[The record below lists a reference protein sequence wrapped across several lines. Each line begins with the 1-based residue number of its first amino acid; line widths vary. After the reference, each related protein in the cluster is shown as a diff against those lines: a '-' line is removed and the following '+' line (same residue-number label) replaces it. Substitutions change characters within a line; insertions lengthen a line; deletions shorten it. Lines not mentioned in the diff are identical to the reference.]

1 MSIVHLQP
9 RKASK
14 PILLVF
20 SLLSICCLSLSAPAE
35 AATFT
40 VAVVRDGPSAEDE
53 FLPRI
58 EAELGQFVSVDRTI
72 RFKPDAAWDPAR
84 VVPTKNL
91 VCRVNSLT

>member
-14 PILLVF
+14 PTVLVF
-20 SLLSICCLSLSAPAE
+20 SLLSICCLSLTAPAE

-53 FLPRI
+53 FLPSRSSSRRI
-58 EAELGQFVSVDRTI
+58 A
-72 RFKPDAAWDPAR
+72 
-84 VVPTKNL
+84 
-91 VCRVNSLT
+91 